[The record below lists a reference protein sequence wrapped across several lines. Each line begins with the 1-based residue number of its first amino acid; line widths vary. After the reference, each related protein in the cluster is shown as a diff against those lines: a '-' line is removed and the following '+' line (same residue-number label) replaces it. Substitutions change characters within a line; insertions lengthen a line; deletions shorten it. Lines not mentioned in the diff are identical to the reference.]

1 MTFAVYFL
9 WPSQKIYDGDN
20 HTWKSILEFGNEL
33 HMGPFHVASQKNCFR
48 HAEKFYF
55 VKITKYNLS
64 VRLKKFV

>member
-33 HMGPFHVASQKNCFR
+33 HMGPFHVASKKNF
-48 HAEKFYF
+48 
-55 VKITKYNLS
+55 LGM
-64 VRLKKFV
+64 LKNTIW